1 MATCCDTHA
10 VEALIVTYAER
21 VDLGDF
27 AGVGALFADATYRA
41 ANGDDVSVAEGAAAV
56 TAQFEALVRVH
67 PDGTPRTKHVTTN
80 VVVDLGPDGDPD
92 VATSRCYFTV
102 FQQTEALALQPIIAG
117 RYHDRFVRVDGVWR
131 FADRLIFSDLI
142 GDLRHH
148 LLVDV
153 FGGGGA

>member
-10 VEALIVTYAER
+10 VEALIATYAAR

-27 AGVGALFADATYRA
+27 AGVGEMFAHATYRA
-41 ANGDDVSVAEGAAAV
+41 ANGDEVSVAEGAAAV
-56 TAQFEALVRVH
+56 TAQFETLVRRY

-80 VVVDLGPDGDPD
+80 VLVEVGVDGDPD
-92 VATSRCYFTV
+92 LATSRSYFTV
-102 FQQTEALALQPIIAG
+102 FQQTDELALQPIIAG
-117 RYHDRFVRVDGVWR
+117 RYHDRFERVDGAWR

-153 FGGGGA
+153 FGGAGA